1 MFYLESSPRTS
12 SLDTRPC
19 RQWKAHSGESS
30 SCLRVTSGFSLKK
43 TGIGPVSKS
52 KLSSNYLNKIIDDR
66 IAKRVMSSLYG

>member
-30 SCLRVTSGFSLKK
+30 SCLRVTSGFSLKN
-43 TGIGPVSKS
+43 TGIGPVSKNIT
-52 KLSSNYLNKIIDDR
+52 SS
-66 IAKRVMSSLYG
+66 